1 MRDFGDSAL
10 FPVYEVLKASILVDG
25 FDLILDV
32 QRSQGSYLRDLRD
45 GTEFLDM
52 FGFFGS
58 SALGM
63 NHPAITDDEE
73 FQQEL
78 AVVASNKPSNSDIY
92 TEPMARFVAAFAR
105 VLGDAVRH
113 RPGDADILVL
123 QAQVPVQS
131 GRVVLLDDESRRA
144 LPLALALAR
153 RRLGGLAE
161 VPFAFVLAQLR
172 HRAPDRTPPRPRVT
186 SPRDPI
192 R

>member
-10 FPVYEVLKASILVDG
+10 FPVYDVLKASILVDG

-32 QRSQGSYLRDLRD
+32 EGSRGSYLRDLRD
-45 GTEFLDM
+45 GTEYLDM

-63 NHPAITDDEE
+63 NHPAITGDEE

-105 VLGDAVRH
+105 VLGDSALPHLFFVDGGAWRWKMH
-113 RPGDADILVL
+113 SRLP
-123 QAQVPVQS
+123 S
-131 GRVVLLDDESRRA
+131 TGRV
-144 LPLALALAR
+144 
-153 RRLGGLAE
+153 GGTKA
-161 VPFAFVLAQLR
+161 VGCQQIWGQR
-172 HRAPDRTPPRPRVT
+172 SCT
-186 SPRDPI
+186 
-192 R
+192 

>member
-10 FPVYEVLKASILVDG
+10 FPVYDVLKASILVDG

-32 QRSQGSYLRDLRD
+32 EGSRGSYLRDLRD
-45 GTEFLDM
+45 GTEYLDM

-63 NHPAITDDEE
+63 NHPAIAGDEE

-105 VLGDAVRH
+105 VDRRRDVFRH
-113 RPGDADILVL
+113 RHRGTGQLPPDPQTLGQAD
-123 QAQVPVQS
+123 
-131 GRVVLLDDESRRA
+131 
-144 LPLALALAR
+144 
-153 RRLGGLAE
+153 
-161 VPFAFVLAQLR
+161 QL
-172 HRAPDRTPPRPRVT
+172 
-186 SPRDPI
+186 
-192 R
+192 

>member
-10 FPVYEVLKASILVDG
+10 FPVYDVLKASILVDG

-32 QRSQGSYLRDLRD
+32 EGSRGSYLRDLRD
-45 GTEFLDM
+45 GTEYLDM

-63 NHPAITDDEE
+63 NHPAITGDEE

-105 VLGDAVRH
+105 VLGIRH
-113 RPGDADILVL
+113 SHTCSSSTAEPWRWKMHSRLP
-123 QAQVPVQS
+123 S
-131 GRVVLLDDESRRA
+131 TGRV
-144 LPLALALAR
+144 
-153 RRLGGLAE
+153 GGTKA
-161 VPFAFVLAQLR
+161 VGCQQIWGQR
-172 HRAPDRTPPRPRVT
+172 SCT
-186 SPRDPI
+186 
-192 R
+192 